1 MTPDQVADS
10 AREAIY
16 ALLLISSPAMIVALV
31 VGLIIALIQALT
43 SIQEVTIT
51 FVPKIILVFAT
62 LLAVMP
68 FMASEMQQ
76 LTENLFARMAR
87 VDTEPAGMVSPASE
101 TP

>member
-1 MTPDQVADS
+1 MTPDQVADA
-10 AREAIY
+10 AREAVF
-16 ALLLISSPAMIVALV
+16 ALLLIGAPAMLMALA

-51 FVPKIILVFAT
+51 FVPKIILVFVT
-62 LLAVMP
+62 LLLTIP

-76 LTENLFARMAR
+76 LTENMFARMAR
-87 VDTEPAGMVSPASE
+87 IDLDPPGMVMPTSA